1 MKTIESPIG
10 ERPSTYRGAVVLS
23 VRRRACGLCIMLSQI
38 PPEEKSM
45 RIATTIAR
53 LLLGAVMVFAGA
65 NHLFNFLPKSPMPPG
80 LAGQFLGAMI
90 ATGYMYAVGVFEVLP
105 GLLLLIN
112 RFVPLALAVL
122 GPVIV
127 NIFIV
132 NLLMAPKALPI
143 SAVIIILWILA
154 AYRARS
160 AFLPLL
166 QQRVAE

>member
-1 MKTIESPIG
+1 MSGEIPKT
-10 ERPSTYRGAVVLS
+10 
-23 VRRRACGLCIMLSQI
+23 RRSSL
-38 PPEEKSM
+38 K
-45 RIATTIAR
+45 IASLIAR
-53 LLLGAVMVFAGA
+53 LLLGALMVFVGA
-65 NHLFNFLPKSPMPPG
+65 NHLFNFLPKQSLPPG
-80 LAGQFLGAMI
+80 VAGQFLGAMI
-90 ATGYMYAVGVFEVLP
+90 ATGYMDIVGVIEVVT

-143 SAVIIILWILA
+143 AILVIILWILA
-154 AYRARS
+154 AYRVRTAL
-160 AFLPLL
+160 LPLL